1 MNHRSV
7 AIKTYCTGKKN
18 SLPNQAR
25 RRWWWRGRWEG
36 WKQNRN
42 MKVEVYNVFQ
52 VDVNGRTITNIW
64 CTNSSLPF
72 VIWYDVLKTQLVLK
86 LCSSSMIS
94 FYFMFFL
101 RYHMT
106 CDSLYR
112 LSTIDFKG
120 NLWFDLIDIGI
131 PLWYW
136 LLPNYINSYPL
147 LSRDNYRI
155 KYFHAWKLRMLSSGI
170 IKRTV
175 SVVNKGHPW
184 ILRIIYKKSVK

>member
-94 FYFMFFL
+94 FSFMFFYVIIWL
-101 RYHMT
+101 VIVCTDYPPLILKVIMWNRKKRGETFPTYEW
-106 CDSLYR
+106 
-112 LSTIDFKG
+112 FK
-120 NLWFDLIDIGI
+120 
-131 PLWYW
+131 
-136 LLPNYINSYPL
+136 IN
-147 LSRDNYRI
+147 
-155 KYFHAWKLRMLSSGI
+155 G
-170 IKRTV
+170 
-175 SVVNKGHPW
+175 
-184 ILRIIYKKSVK
+184 

>member
-94 FYFMFFL
+94 FSFMFL
-101 RYHMT
+101 RYYMT

-120 NLWFDLIDIGI
+120 NLWFDLSSS
-131 PLWYW
+131 
-136 LLPNYINSYPL
+136 NSSLILIASKLYQFI
-147 LSRDNYRI
+147 SI
-155 KYFHAWKLRMLSSGI
+155 TVAW
-170 IKRTV
+170 
-175 SVVNKGHPW
+175 
-184 ILRIIYKKSVK
+184 

>member
-64 CTNSSLPF
+64 CTNSSLLF
-72 VIWYDVLKTQLVLK
+72 VIRYDVLKTQLVLK
-86 LCSSSMIS
+86 LCPSSMRSFSSMPYFYVIIWLVIVYTDYSSLILKVIYGMIKFSDSSLILITSKLYQFIS
-94 FYFMFFL
+94 I
-101 RYHMT
+101 T
-106 CDSLYR
+106 V
-112 LSTIDFKG
+112 
-120 NLWFDLIDIGI
+120 
-131 PLWYW
+131 
-136 LLPNYINSYPL
+136 
-147 LSRDNYRI
+147 
-155 KYFHAWKLRMLSSGI
+155 AW
-170 IKRTV
+170 
-175 SVVNKGHPW
+175 
-184 ILRIIYKKSVK
+184 

>member
-64 CTNSSLPF
+64 CTNSFFLF
-72 VIWYDVLKTQLVLK
+72 VIRYDVLKTQLALK
-86 LCSSSMIS
+86 LCPSSMRSFSSMPYFYVIIWLVIVYTDYSSLILKVIYGMIKFIAFQFFFNIDYFEIIS
-94 FYFMFFL
+94 IHIHYC
-101 RYHMT
+101 RV
-106 CDSLYR
+106 
-112 LSTIDFKG
+112 
-120 NLWFDLIDIGI
+120 
-131 PLWYW
+131 
-136 LLPNYINSYPL
+136 
-147 LSRDNYRI
+147 
-155 KYFHAWKLRMLSSGI
+155 I
-170 IKRTV
+170 IT
-175 SVVNKGHPW
+175 G
-184 ILRIIYKKSVK
+184 

>member
-94 FYFMFFL
+94 FSFMFF
-101 RYHMT
+101 T
-106 CDSLYR
+106 LYCR
-112 LSTIDFKG
+112 VP
-120 NLWFDLIDIGI
+120 I

>member
-1 MNHRSV
+1 MLFIN
-7 AIKTYCTGKKN
+7 AIFRHSITEYSFLLLIKVLTIEHFNLYLDVLPFLSPLPYCCTWVPLILVSSLYTLPRHGMRHLGRIDEPSISCDQDILYGKKN

-72 VIWYDVLKTQLVLK
+72 VIWYDVLKTQLVLR

-94 FYFMFFL
+94 FSFMFFTL
-101 RYHMT
+101 
-106 CDSLYR
+106 LY
-112 LSTIDFKG
+112 D
-120 NLWFDLIDIGI
+120 LW
-131 PLWYW
+131 
-136 LLPNYINSYPL
+136 
-147 LSRDNYRI
+147 
-155 KYFHAWKLRMLSSGI
+155 
-170 IKRTV
+170 
-175 SVVNKGHPW
+175 
-184 ILRIIYKKSVK
+184 

>member
-64 CTNSSLPF
+64 CTNSSLLF
-72 VIWYDVLKTQLVLK
+72 VIRYDVLKTQLALK
-86 LCSSSMIS
+86 LCPSSMRS
-94 FYFMFFL
+94 FFLHALFL
-101 RYHMT
+101 RYYLT
-106 CDSLYR
+106 CDSLYW
-112 LSTIDFKG
+112 LFIIDFKG
-120 NLWFDLIDIGI
+120 NLWYDWIVSRSNSSLILITSKLYQFI
-131 PLWYW
+131 S
-136 LLPNYINSYPL
+136 ITV
-147 LSRDNYRI
+147 
-155 KYFHAWKLRMLSSGI
+155 AW
-170 IKRTV
+170 
-175 SVVNKGHPW
+175 
-184 ILRIIYKKSVK
+184 

>member
-64 CTNSSLPF
+64 CTNSSLLF
-72 VIWYDVLKTQLVLK
+72 VIRYDVLKTQLVLK
-86 LCSSSMIS
+86 LCPSSMRSFSSMPYFYVIIWLVIVCTDYSSLILKVIYGMIIAFQFLFNIGYFEIIS
-94 FYFMFFL
+94 IHIHYC
-101 RYHMT
+101 RV
-106 CDSLYR
+106 
-112 LSTIDFKG
+112 
-120 NLWFDLIDIGI
+120 
-131 PLWYW
+131 
-136 LLPNYINSYPL
+136 
-147 LSRDNYRI
+147 
-155 KYFHAWKLRMLSSGI
+155 I
-170 IKRTV
+170 IT
-175 SVVNKGHPW
+175 G
-184 ILRIIYKKSVK
+184 